1 MAGAFEKGR
10 SESGLWRKVNLIF
23 VTIGTM
29 VKVNEFTRLIRKMDE
44 VAGRLDEEVVMQIG
58 SVPFEPQNAKHFSH
72 TSYQESL
79 FYFRNA
85 SLVVGH
91 GGAGTI
97 LNALRF
103 HVPIVVVPRSQRFG
117 EHFDDHQVELAQRLV
132 GNEFIKI
139 VYDIEDL
146 ESAVREMLERRESV
160 DKGKRYAERDTLIK
174 TIKDFVDRCP

>member
-1 MAGAFEKGR
+1 
-10 SESGLWRKVNLIF
+10 
-23 VTIGTM
+23 M

-44 VAGRLDEEVVMQIG
+44 VAGRLDEEVIMQIG
-58 SVPFEPQNAKHFSH
+58 SVPYEPRNAKHFSH

-79 FYFRNA
+79 SYFQNA
-85 SLVVGH
+85 SLVIGH

-117 EHFDDHQVELAQRLV
+117 EHFDDHQMELAQRLV
-132 GNEFIKI
+132 GNELIKV

-146 ESAVREMLERRESV
+146 ESAVKEMLDRGKKV
-160 DKGKRYAERDTLIK
+160 GKGMISPEKETLIK
-174 TIKDFVDRCP
+174 TIKNFVGHCP

>member
-1 MAGAFEKGR
+1 
-10 SESGLWRKVNLIF
+10 
-23 VTIGTM
+23 M

-44 VAGRLDEEVVMQIG
+44 VAGRLAEDVVMQIG
-58 SVPFEPQNAKHFSH
+58 SVPYQPQNAKHFSH

-79 FYFRNA
+79 SYFRSA

-117 EHFDDHQVELAQRLV
+117 EHFDDHQMELAQRLV
-132 GNEFIKI
+132 GNELIKV
-139 VYDIEDL
+139 VYDIEGL
-146 ESAVREMLERRESV
+146 EPAVKEMLEKGKKV
-160 DKGKRYAERDTLIK
+160 DKGKTSPERAALIK
-174 TIKDFVDRCP
+174 TVKDFISRCP

>member
-1 MAGAFEKGR
+1 
-10 SESGLWRKVNLIF
+10 
-23 VTIGTM
+23 M

-58 SVPFEPQNAKHFSH
+58 SVPYEPQNAKHFSH

-79 FYFRNA
+79 SYFRNA

-97 LNALRF
+97 LNALKF

-117 EHFDDHQVELAQRLV
+117 EHFDDHQMELAQRLA
-132 GNEFIKI
+132 GNELIKV
-139 VYDIEDL
+139 VYDIEAL
-146 ESAVREMLERRESV
+146 ESAVKEMLEKGKKV
-160 DKGKRYAERDTLIK
+160 DKEKMSPERTTLMK
-174 TIKDFVDRCP
+174 AVKDFINRCP

>member
-1 MAGAFEKGR
+1 
-10 SESGLWRKVNLIF
+10 
-23 VTIGTM
+23 M

-58 SVPFEPQNAKHFSH
+58 SVPYEPQNAKHFSH

-79 FYFRNA
+79 SYFQNA
-85 SLVVGH
+85 SLVIGH

-103 HVPIVVVPRSQRFG
+103 QVPIIVVPRRHHYG
-117 EHFDDHQVELAQRLV
+117 EHVDDHQVELAQRLV
-132 GNEFIKI
+132 GNELIKV

-146 ESAVREMLERRESV
+146 ESAVREMLDRGEKV
-160 DKGKRYAERDTLIK
+160 GKGKRYAERDILIK
-174 TIKDFVDRCP
+174 TIKDFADRCP